1 MSAGIKSSRKRTLPV
16 RETSEKKQ
24 KLLSGEA
31 HALSSLPD
39 PRRHAA
45 AVEPAPA
52 ALSDA
57 RTEPTAA
64 DTAAATYM
72 TDEQAQDPSVPVPL
86 PILIHRD
93 DKRKRRRYW
102 ILYHL
107 DNPKGFDAHVNPLT
121 KKNVKS
127 FAFLKSFDS
136 EKEEFLVAPAG
147 TFFRRR
153 GTSKNIWFGCVM
165 SHNGHPPSWQ
175 QASNQDAKGF
185 QNSPL
190 CTTLIRDLLSM
201 FTKGRQIKHLT
212 HSLSTLQNLARK
224 HDITADALLDFISEH
239 RPDVK
244 VWEERIREEMRR
256 QREQDHQAAAAAA
269 AAASKS

>member
-1 MSAGIKSSRKRTLPV
+1 MSAESKASRKRALQA
-16 RETSEKKQ
+16 RDTSEKKQ
-24 KLLSGEA
+24 KLLNGKAQSV
-31 HALSSLPD
+31 P
-39 PRRHAA
+39 AA
-45 AVEPAPA
+45 AAEEEQVATAAPSEVPA
-52 ALSDA
+52 A
-57 RTEPTAA
+57 EPTTAA
-64 DTAAATYM
+64 ATAAATYM
-72 TDEQAQDPSVPVPL
+72 TDEQAQNPSVPVPL

-107 DNPKGFDAHVNPLT
+107 DNPKGFDAHINPYT

-224 HDITADALLDFISEH
+224 PDITADALLDFISEH

-244 VWEERIREEMRR
+244 VWEERIREEMCR
-256 QREQDHQAAAAAA
+256 QREQDSQQQQQRQPP
-269 AAASKS
+269 SLQQ